1 MSAIHVLFATE
12 VIAYEFLSEI
22 RRQTDFLLWDVQVR
36 KEVVAYELLS
46 EIRRQTDFL
55 LWDVEVQHG
64 NYGADVVSAKEAWD
78 REPFMESVA
87 STYGGDV
94 RADSSPG

>member
-1 MSAIHVLFATE
+1 MSAIDVLFATE

-55 LWDVEVQHG
+55 LWDAEVQHG
-64 NYGADVVSAKEAWD
+64 NYGADVRQRQRGMGSGTVHGVG
-78 REPFMESVA
+78 RL
-87 STYGGDV
+87 DV
-94 RADSSPG
+94 RRRRSG